1 MKIILVADT
10 HLAPQA
16 HQFRENWEAIRRWI
30 DTIRPDLLVHL
41 GDITAHGV
49 DDATQ
54 IAAVGAFFDGL
65 PSKIMFLPGNHDI
78 GDNPKAPGVPGE
90 HPLEPT
96 SLREYRHVFG
106 PDRWSL
112 DLDGWQ
118 VIGLNAQPLGTETSE
133 EDKQFSWLSAE
144 LSRHHGPLG
153 LLSHKPL
160 FRSGPGDDEVHVR
173 YVPAIPR
180 RRLIAA
186 LEARDLRFVA
196 SGHAHQARQ
205 ILVNGVEHVWVPSA
219 SFFIPD
225 EVQERIGEKK
235 VGVVILDLASNQHR
249 FGAHYPPGV
258 QQNNLLDYP
267 DVYPEVAQWRARTS
281 HGKT

>member
-1 MKIILVADT
+1 MKILLVADT
-10 HLAPQA
+10 HLAPHA
-16 HQFRENWEAIRRWI
+16 RQFRENWEAIRHWI
-30 DTIRPDLLVHL
+30 DTIQPELLVHL

-49 DDATQ
+49 DDPTQ
-54 IAAVGAFFDGL
+54 IAAVASFFDDL
-65 PSKIMFLPGNHDI
+65 PCKIMFLPGNHDI
-78 GDNPKAPGVPGE
+78 GDNPKAPGLPGE
-90 HPLEPT
+90 QALEPR
-96 SLREYRHVFG
+96 SLREYRRVFG

-118 VIGLNAQPLGTETSE
+118 VIGLNAQLLGTESRE
-133 EDKQFSWLSAE
+133 EEEQFSWLSAE
-144 LSRHHGPLG
+144 LSRRNGALG
-153 LLSHKPL
+153 LLLHKPL

-205 ILVNGVEHVWVPSA
+205 FVVNGVEHVWVPSA

-235 VGVVILDLASNQHR
+235 VGVVTLELAPSRHR
-249 FGAHYPPGV
+249 FDAHYPLGLK
-258 QQNNLLDYP
+258 QHNLLDHP
-267 DVYPEVAQWRARTS
+267 DVYPEVAAWGARTS
-281 HGKT
+281 HGGA